1 MAPALPAPAAQKSH
15 DNQSRLEW
23 PFYVRTVFRQTPGNE
38 AELLA
43 RLHGGERPLASI
55 ASAEAVGGACSGG
68 ANSKKAWA
76 APRGAKKFEVV
87 FLASLFVERDGP
99 CADAAKD
106 DLLVSQPSPH
116 SHRESRV
123 Q

>member
-1 MAPALPAPAAQKSH
+1 M
-15 DNQSRLEW
+15 
-23 PFYVRTVFRQTPGNE
+23 
-38 AELLA
+38 
-43 RLHGGERPLASI
+43 RLHSGKRPLASI
-55 ASAEAVGGACSGG
+55 ASAEAVGGACCGG
-68 ANSKKAWA
+68 ANSKKAWV

-99 CADAAKD
+99 CAEVAKD

-116 SHRESRV
+116 SHRESGV

>member
-1 MAPALPAPAAQKSH
+1 M
-15 DNQSRLEW
+15 
-23 PFYVRTVFRQTPGNE
+23 
-38 AELLA
+38 LA
-43 RLHGGERPLASI
+43 CRAKGGGLASV
-55 ASAEAVGGACSGG
+55 ASAETAGGACCGG
-68 ANSKKAWA
+68 VNSKKAWA

-99 CADAAKD
+99 CAEVAKD

-116 SHRESRV
+116 SHRESRL